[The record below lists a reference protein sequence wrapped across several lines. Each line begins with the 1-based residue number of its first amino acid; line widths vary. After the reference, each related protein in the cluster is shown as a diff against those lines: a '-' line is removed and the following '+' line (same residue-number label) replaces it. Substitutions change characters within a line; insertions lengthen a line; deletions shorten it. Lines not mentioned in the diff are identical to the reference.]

1 MFRRK
6 NSADDSGLESKSRHK
21 IGGFDNISSIFKGNS
36 GHSDIES
43 ESMMESSV
51 EEPLLIPESD
61 LPKPSTSKVV
71 QLIQEVQKLNDR
83 TIIPFID
90 YNEGRIF
97 YPILSKQNKTLAL
110 GYVVAGI
117 IECVLFLITVISILT
132 LLTLSKN
139 YVYAGAPDNSYFQSS
154 GILLIAVR
162 DWAFNIFWPISIGL
176 ATLILYYLLYQ
187 SELIPRWF
195 SIWGLFGGVAATA
208 GGLLSYFGVIG
219 TLSVIYNVLLL
230 QIAIQEL
237 VMAVWL
243 IVRGF
248 NLSAKVVSSETN

>member
-1 MFRRK
+1 MNSIRK
-6 NSADDSGLESKSRHK
+6 TAIVLGVIYILALSAAMLRSVLLDSILDAPGYLV
-21 IGGFDNISSIFKGNS
+21 N
-36 GHSDIES
+36 
-43 ESMMESSV
+43 
-51 EEPLLIPESD
+51 L
-61 LPKPSTSKVV
+61 ST
-71 QLIQEVQKLNDR
+71 
-83 TIIPFID
+83 
-90 YNEGRIF
+90 NEGDVLLGVILLFIMGVAIPSIGIVF

-117 IECVLFLITVISILT
+117 IECVFFLITLIAVLT

-139 YVYAGAPDNSYFQSS
+139 YVNAGVPDNSYFQSS

-162 DWAFNIFWPISIGL
+162 DWAFNILWPISIGL

-195 SIWGLFGGVAATA
+195 SIWGLLGGVAASA
-208 GGLLSYFGVIG
+208 GGLLSFFSLIG
-219 TLSVIYNVLLL
+219 TLSIFYNLLLL

-243 IVRGF
+243 IAKGF
-248 NLSAKVVSSETN
+248 NPSAILTDSAK

>member
-1 MFRRK
+1 MNSIRK
-6 NSADDSGLESKSRHK
+6 TAIVLGVIYILALSAAMLRSVLLDSILDAPGYLV
-21 IGGFDNISSIFKGNS
+21 N
-36 GHSDIES
+36 
-43 ESMMESSV
+43 
-51 EEPLLIPESD
+51 L
-61 LPKPSTSKVV
+61 ST
-71 QLIQEVQKLNDR
+71 
-83 TIIPFID
+83 
-90 YNEGRIF
+90 NEGDVLLGVILLFIMGVAIPSIGIVF

-117 IECVLFLITVISILT
+117 IECVFFLITLIAVLT

-139 YVYAGAPDNSYFQSS
+139 YVNAG

-162 DWAFNIFWPISIGL
+162 DWAFNILWPISIGL

-195 SIWGLFGGVAATA
+195 SIWGLLGGVAASA
-208 GGLLSYFGVIG
+208 GGLLSFFSLIG
-219 TLSVIYNVLLL
+219 TLSIFYNLLLL

-243 IVRGF
+243 IAKGF
-248 NLSAKVVSSETN
+248 NPSAILTDSAK

>member
-1 MFRRK
+1 MNSIRK
-6 NSADDSGLESKSRHK
+6 TAKVLGAIYIIALSAAMLRSVLLDSILDAPGYLVNLSA
-21 IGGFDNISSIFKGNS
+21 
-36 GHSDIES
+36 
-43 ESMMESSV
+43 
-51 EEPLLIPESD
+51 
-61 LPKPSTSKVV
+61 
-71 QLIQEVQKLNDR
+71 
-83 TIIPFID
+83 
-90 YNEGRIF
+90 NEGDVLLGVILLFIMGVAIPSIGIVF

-117 IECVLFLITVISILT
+117 IECIFFLITVITVLT

-139 YVYAGAPDNSYFQSS
+139 YVNAGAPDNSHFQSS

-162 DWAFNIFWPISIGL
+162 DWAFNILWPISIGL

-195 SIWGLFGGVAATA
+195 SIWGLFGGVAATI

-219 TLSVIYNVLLL
+219 TLSITYNVLLL
-230 QIAIQEL
+230 QIATQEL

-243 IVRGF
+243 IVKGF
-248 NLSAKVVSSETN
+248 DSSAKIVLSETN

>member
-1 MFRRK
+1 MNSNRK
-6 NSADDSGLESKSRHK
+6 SAVVVGALYIIALSAAMLRSVLLDSILDAPGYLVNLASNE
-21 IGGFDNISSIFKGNS
+21 GD
-36 GHSDIES
+36 
-43 ESMMESSV
+43 V
-51 EEPLLIPESD
+51 LLGVI
-61 LPKPSTSKVV
+61 LLFIMGVA
-71 QLIQEVQKLNDR
+71 
-83 TIIPFID
+83 IPFI
-90 YNEGRIF
+90 GIVF

-117 IECVLFLITVISILT
+117 IECIFFLITVITVLT

-139 YVYAGAPDNSYFQSS
+139 YVHAVAPDNSYFQSA
-154 GILLIAVR
+154 GMLLIAVR
-162 DWAFNIFWPISIGL
+162 DWAFNILWPISIGL

-195 SIWGLFGGVAATA
+195 SILGLFGGVAAAA

-219 TLSVIYNVLLL
+219 TLSITYNVLLL

-243 IVRGF
+243 IVKGF
-248 NLSAKVVSSETN
+248 NPQVQEHNSN